1 MSEDGGRRAIEG
13 RLGTE
18 ACDVIDEFLR
28 QTLHAEQD
36 GIFSLAHFLTDIEAA
51 DLEIKRDMET
61 SGASVRVMTVHAAK
75 GLEAKIVF
83 LPDTCSVPSP
93 RHDPKIFCLEDLFGA
108 EIPVW
113 SQRKDS
119 DPDCVALAR
128 EKARAEAEDEHRRL
142 LYVALTRAEER
153 LYIAGFYRA
162 KEPGA
167 IAWNKMIMAT
177 LGDGFEK
184 LPAFWD
190 RAETILR
197 RQTEGCAADVS
208 RARDEA
214 PTPPLRLPD
223 FLLRPAPNEE
233 SPAPPLTP
241 ATALAAADAFRDNL
255 PPGTN
260 RTALER
266 GRLMHSL
273 LQYLPQLSP
282 ERRRKAAQAFLDA
295 RANHLKSLHQ
305 SLIDEAMRVLEYKGL
320 EELFGPQARA
330 EVAVVGRVTLPNGT
344 LRQVSGQV
352 DRLVETQNEVI
363 VADFKTGALPAG
375 SAIPAAYVTQMALYR
390 AALAPIWPEKRLHM
404 VLIFTTGPKVVELA
418 EEDLADALT
427 HIP

>member
-1 MSEDGGRRAIEG
+1 MSRRFIG
-13 RLGTE
+13 
-18 ACDVIDEFLR
+18 
-28 QTLHAEQD
+28 
-36 GIFSLAHFLTDIEAA
+36 
-51 DLEIKRDMET
+51 
-61 SGASVRVMTVHAAK
+61 
-75 GLEAKIVF
+75 AKI
-83 LPDTCSVPSP
+83 P
-93 RHDPKIFCLEDLFGA
+93 I
-108 EIPVW
+108 W

-119 DPDCVALAR
+119 DPDCVAAAR

-167 IAWNKMIMAT
+167 IAWSKMIMAT

-197 RQTEGCAADVS
+197 RQTEGRAADVS

-223 FLLRPAPNEE
+223 FLLRPALNEE
-233 SPAPPLTP
+233 RPAPPLTP
-241 ATALAAADAFRDNL
+241 ANALAAADGFRDDL
-255 PPGTN
+255 SAGTN

-295 RANHLKSLHQ
+295 RANYLEPLHQ
-305 SLIDEAMRVLEYKGL
+305 SLTDEAMRVLEYKGL

-363 VADFKTGALPAG
+363 VADFKTGTLPVG

-390 AALAPIWPEKRLHM
+390 ASSPPSGRQRSCAWC
-404 VLIFTTGPKVVELA
+404 
-418 EEDLADALT
+418 
-427 HIP
+427 